1 MGIPELAMFG
11 ANVFAGKKAVDAA
24 SGGGGQDGGKKS
36 APPASDY
43 VGAVR
48 EQAEQQRQLLN
59 EQTQA
64 NRPNQSTPFASSQ
77 WSKGPDGQWQQTVSL
92 NGGLGES
99 SNALQNQ
106 LAEQMRVPLDFN
118 SLPELGTGESA
129 RKQTS
134 DAAYS
139 QAASRL
145 DPQWQQTEERNRTRL
160 LNQGLAEGS
169 EAYNKAMDR
178 LSQQRNDAYNQANF
192 SAIREGTA
200 AGQALY
206 NQNLTS
212 RNQKMQELL
221 TARRQPLS
229 ELQALQGFTGMP
241 GFSQAGQGQA
251 PNLLSALLQQDQGA
265 LMRWQMA
272 QQGQADTIGGI
283 MDLVGKLGPVIAMAS
298 DERVKTDVERLPEEV
313 LPGVPL
319 AVFRYLPDMN
329 LPGLCAGVVAQ
340 DLQKV
345 QPESVTEGEDGILY
359 VGAEFAP
366 VKIGE

>member
-1 MGIPELAMFG
+1 MALPLVGPALGYMGIKG
-11 ANVFAGKKAVDAA
+11 AQDANKE
-24 SGGGGQDGGKKS
+24 GGKKS
-36 APPASDY
+36 GGPPPGDY
-43 VGAVR
+43 MGAVQ
-48 EQAEQQRQLLN
+48 EQADKQRQFLN

-77 WSKGPDGQWQQTVSL
+77 WTKGPDGQWQQNVSL
-92 NGGLGES
+92 NGKLGES

-106 LAEQMRVPLDFN
+106 LAEQVRQPLDF
-118 SLPELGTGESA
+118 STLPELGTGESA
-129 RKQTS
+129 REEASK
-134 DAAYS
+134 AAYD

-192 SAIREGTA
+192 SSIREGTA
-200 AGQALY
+200 AGQALFG
-206 NQNLTS
+206 QNLTA
-212 RNQKMQELL
+212 RNQKMQEVLRARSQPQQELGFLQSLL
-221 TARRQPLS
+221 
-229 ELQALQGFTGMP
+229 GMP

-251 PNLLSALLQQDQGA
+251 PNLFGAMSAQDQA
-265 LMRWQMA
+265 NLMRWQMG
-272 QQGQADTIGGI
+272 QQGRADTIGGI
-283 MDLVGKLGPVIAMAS
+283 TDLITTLGPLIAMAS
-298 DERVKTDVERLPEEV
+298 DERVKVDVERLPEEV

-319 AVFRYLPDMN
+319 ATFRYVPEMN
-329 LPGLCAGVVAQ
+329 LPGLYAGVVAQ

-345 QPESVTEGEDGILY
+345 QPEAVTEGEDGILY
-359 VGAEFAP
+359 VGPDFFP